1 MNDMM
6 QIAVGTVTMRPYVFA
21 FFAAYII
28 ASVPHLGWKKV
39 SVFTFIGYLTA
50 FASEFSSINTGF
62 PYGWYYYID
71 RTSSR
76 ELWIAGVPFFDSLS
90 YVFLC
95 YCSYATALFIL
106 SPLKF
111 ARKNLILLETV
122 SLRRSFSALLLG
134 SLLQTYLDIIID
146 PVALQGKH
154 WFLGEIYGYRETG
167 HHFGVPL
174 TNYFGWFIVSSLMI
188 FLLQRLAG
196 SRSTTTTT
204 PPFGVCNF
212 PGSALF
218 PVLLYLSIIIFNLV
232 IAILI
237 HELTV
242 AISGFF
248 ATLLPLSI
256 ILILAVRRIN
266 RYSREELAE
275 HLRDFPWSVAGTAQK

>member
-1 MNDMM
+1 M
-6 QIAVGTVTMRPYVFA
+6 QDLVQLAVGTVSMRPYVFA
-21 FFAAYII
+21 FFAAYLFV
-28 ASVPHLGWKKV
+28 SVPHLGWKRV
-39 SVFTFIGYLTA
+39 SIFTVLGYLTA

-71 RTSSR
+71 RTSSQ
-76 ELWIAGVPFFDSLS
+76 ELWLAGVPFFDSLS

-111 ARKNLILLETV
+111 SQKKLLPLETLA
-122 SLRRSFSALLLG
+122 LRRSISALFLG
-134 SLLQTYLDIIID
+134 ALLQTYLDIIID

-188 FLLQRLAG
+188 FLLQRLAAWRG
-196 SRSTTTTT
+196 IN
-204 PPFGVCNF
+204 PAKPLGVCSF
-212 PGSALF
+212 PGSSLL
-218 PVLLYLSIIIFNLV
+218 PVLLYISIIIFNLV
-232 IAILI
+232 IAVRINQMTI
-237 HELTV
+237 

-248 ATLLPLSI
+248 ITLLPLAMSI
-256 ILILAVRRIN
+256 ILTARRIN

-275 HLRDFPWSVAGTAQK
+275 HLRDFPWSSAGGAKK

>member
-1 MNDMM
+1 MNDVL
-6 QIAVGTVTMRPYVFA
+6 QLAAGTVSMRPYVFA
-21 FFAAYII
+21 FFAAYLI
-28 ASVPHLGWKKV
+28 ASVPHLGWKRV
-39 SVFTFIGYLTA
+39 SVFTFLGYLTA
-50 FASEFSSINTGF
+50 FASELSSINTGF

-106 SPLKF
+106 SPLKST
-111 ARKNLILLETV
+111 RKNIILLETL
-122 SLRRSFSALLLG
+122 SIRRSVSALFLG

-146 PVALQGKH
+146 PVALQGRH
-154 WFLGEIYGYRETG
+154 WFLGEIYGYREAG

-174 TNYFGWFIVSSLMI
+174 TNYLGWFLVSGLMI

-196 SRSTTTTT
+196 WRRIKAT
-204 PPFGVCNF
+204 PPLGVCYF
-212 PGSALF
+212 PGCSLF
-218 PVLLYLSIIIFNLV
+218 PVLLYVSIVIFNLA
-232 IAILI
+232 IAIQI
-237 HELTV
+237 NQMTI

-248 ATLLPLSI
+248 AMLLPVSMSI
-256 ILILAVRRIN
+256 ILATRRVN

-275 HLRDFPWSVAGTAQK
+275 HLHDFPWSAAGTAKR